1 MEAMLYVNYQI
12 STTFFNNDI
21 KVKQNSDQLKNFHK
35 ADFLLRELEKEYIP
49 YDCPYI
55 WRKLHIFSVRI
66 LMTIDGKRYFDQTI
80 NIVQLNYLI
89 QLDKIN
95 FKRQKVD
102 DEFTQYRLL
111 NIQKQLEKQFL
122 EISTL
127 TLEEFLAHKTNYLGD
142 DNE

>member
-1 MEAMLYVNYQI
+1 MLYVNYQI

-35 ADFLLRELEKEYIP
+35 ADFLLRKLEKEYIP
-49 YDCPYI
+49 YDRPYI
-55 WRKLHIFSVRI
+55 WRKHHIFSVRI

-80 NIVQLNYLI
+80 NIVRLNYLI

-122 EISTL
+122 EVSTL
-127 TLEEFLAHKTNYLGD
+127 ILEEFLAHKTNYLGD